1 MTVDLSPI
9 DENLLAEIANMHGMP
24 KGAFNVRKDGE
35 LVERHSS
42 AYIDISTKTDN
53 PGIDIRIA
61 DGTKGETVYIP
72 VIVTKSGLKDVVY
85 NTFYV
90 GENCDITIIAG
101 CGIHNDSHDASEHD
115 GIHSFY
121 LGKNSR
127 VRYVEKHYGEGD
139 GSGERIL
146 NPTTNVYMEEGSS
159 CEMEM
164 VQLRGVTST
173 VRDTNA
179 ELGADAKL
187 VLTEKLLT
195 HGNQKLVFIAMSRKF
210 FPAGICGL
218 LLAAIIAASISTAD
232 SQLLVASSSFTADLY
247 KPFFRKGASEKET
260 LLIGRVLVL
269 VLSLIAFA
277 FANSK
282 GSGAQAIMDMVENAW
297 GAFGSSF
304 GPTILLSLFWK
315 RFNYKGAVAGV
326 VSGFVVDLGWLL
338 SGLTASTGVYEIV
351 PGFIVSFLAAYL
363 VARFTEAPNAEAVA
377 IFEEATKPD
386 AD

>member
-127 VRYVEKHYGEGD
+127 VRYVEKHYGEGE
-139 GSGERIL
+139 GTGERIL

-179 ELGADAKL
+179 ELGANAKL

-195 HGNQKLVFIAMSRKF
+195 HGNQTAISNMKVELKGEGSSVQVISRSVAQDQSQQVFYPKVTGNARCFGHVQCDSIIMGQAHIESI
-210 FPAGICGL
+210 PAITANCPDAQL
-218 LLAAIIAASISTAD
+218 IHEAAIGKIAGD
-232 SQLLVASSSFTADLY
+232 QLLKL
-247 KPFFRKGASEKET
+247 ET
-260 LLIGRVLVL
+260 LG
-269 VLSLIAFA
+269 LSPEEAEECIL
-277 FANSK
+277 K
-282 GSGAQAIMDMVENAW
+282 G
-297 GAFGSSF
+297 
-304 GPTILLSLFWK
+304 
-315 RFNYKGAVAGV
+315 
-326 VSGFVVDLGWLL
+326 
-338 SGLTASTGVYEIV
+338 
-351 PGFIVSFLAAYL
+351 FLA
-363 VARFTEAPNAEAVA
+363 
-377 IFEEATKPD
+377 
-386 AD
+386 